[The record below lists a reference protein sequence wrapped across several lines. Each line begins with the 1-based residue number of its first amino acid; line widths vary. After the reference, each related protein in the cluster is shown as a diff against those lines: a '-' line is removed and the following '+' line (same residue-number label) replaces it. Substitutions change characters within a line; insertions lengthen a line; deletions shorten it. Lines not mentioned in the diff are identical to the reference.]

1 MKKELDFKYS
11 NFIICICIF
20 VLILLYFVFWVG
32 VKTPGLFVMSPPS
45 SKNYSPISFPLFL
58 FN

>member
-11 NFIICICIF
+11 NFIICICICICIF
-20 VLILLYFVFWVG
+20 VLILLSFVFWVG

-45 SKNYSPISFPLFL
+45 SAAIY
-58 FN
+58 